1 MEMRH
6 VTPRYATATS
16 AKTCNQLYVT
26 SRFAR
31 LSSHPPEDLTVGT
44 KSNAQPI
51 RRTGK

>member
-1 MEMRH
+1 MAMRN
-6 VTPRYATATS
+6 VTSRYATAVS

-26 SRFAR
+26 SRFEK
-31 LSSHPPEDLTVGT
+31 LLSHPPEDLTVGT